1 MQSSS
6 RSICT
11 HRRMVAL
18 LSLLHFATAMPAIGF
33 YTGPGTSSNL
43 DPFYSTLSSAAHSAL
58 GEYTISNLSTAEHVI
73 AFAGNS
79 RSSLMVFPGGSGNGQ
94 AQAIGAKGMSAIR
107 SFVAGGGGYLG
118 TCGGAFLGLSHLK
131 FFGDPSPPT
140 QEPYDRGHGDIQ
152 LRFSQDGL
160 NELGLDRGRFSG
172 NVTIMYWQGPIVSN
186 KDLPANVTRV
196 ASFLTEIHS
205 RHTNQTTGEMAGTAA
220 ITSIEFGR
228 GRVVLN
234 SPHPE
239 LTPNLPEIYAGE
251 LSWLSSKA

>member
-1 MQSSS
+1 
-6 RSICT
+6 
-11 HRRMVAL
+11 
-18 LSLLHFATAMPAIGF
+18 
-33 YTGPGTSSNL
+33 
-43 DPFYSTLSSAAHSAL
+43 
-58 GEYTISNLSTAEHVI
+58 
-73 AFAGNS
+73 
-79 RSSLMVFPGGSGNGQ
+79 
-94 AQAIGAKGMSAIR
+94 
-107 SFVAGGGGYLG
+107 
-118 TCGGAFLGLSHLK
+118 
-131 FFGDPSPPT
+131 
-140 QEPYDRGHGDIQ
+140 
-152 LRFSQDGL
+152 
-160 NELGLDRGRFSG
+160 
-172 NVTIMYWQGPIVSN
+172 MYWQGPIVSN